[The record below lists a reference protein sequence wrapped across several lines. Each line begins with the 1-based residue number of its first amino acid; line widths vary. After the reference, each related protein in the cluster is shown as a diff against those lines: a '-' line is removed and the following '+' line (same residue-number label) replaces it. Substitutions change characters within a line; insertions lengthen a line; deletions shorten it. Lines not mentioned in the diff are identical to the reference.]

1 MDRWDGMDFTVYA
14 ALIAKSW
21 YLVDYPFKITCTAY
35 RKYGF
40 MISIYF
46 LLIQVK
52 NGRKKKQCTQ
62 SVKIGSTNVPLTG
75 VN

>member
-21 YLVDYPFKITCTAY
+21 YLVDTITCTAY

-46 LLIQVK
+46 LLMHTSEK
-52 NGRKKKQCTQ
+52 WKKKKIVYTKCKTQ
-62 SVKIGSTNVPLTG
+62 AALMCL
-75 VN
+75 

>member
-35 RKYGF
+35 RKYGY
-40 MISIYF
+40 MISIDF
-46 LLIQVK
+46 LLMHTSEKQ
-52 NGRKKKQCTQ
+52 KKKQCTQ
-62 SVKIGSTNVPLTG
+62 SVKHRQH
-75 VN
+75 